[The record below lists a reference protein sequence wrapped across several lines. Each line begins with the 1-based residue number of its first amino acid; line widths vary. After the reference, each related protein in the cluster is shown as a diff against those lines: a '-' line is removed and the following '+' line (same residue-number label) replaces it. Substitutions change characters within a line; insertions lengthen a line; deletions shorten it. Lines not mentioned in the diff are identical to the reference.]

1 MVGFDAGYLAEQ
13 LRVMNLNL
21 LANANAQP
29 LVTGGVIKTQRVVK
43 PPQDEQQRITD
54 ALQTLYVPVTSALSR
69 LDREIGLLREY
80 RTRLVADVVTGKL
93 DVRPAARDL
102 PAEPRAPELAPEESS
117 EPETEETEA

>member
-102 PAEPRAPELAPEESS
+102 PAEPCAPELAPEESS